1 MDVPTFIGVNNQS
14 KFIMKPYNELKEAE
28 CRVKELN
35 TTYLKPFF
43 LTFLF
48 LKNYCLKNNRLFIK
62 NKSSGNVKNI
72 QF

>member
-1 MDVPTFIGVNNQS
+1 
-14 KFIMKPYNELKEAE
+14 MKPYNELKEAE